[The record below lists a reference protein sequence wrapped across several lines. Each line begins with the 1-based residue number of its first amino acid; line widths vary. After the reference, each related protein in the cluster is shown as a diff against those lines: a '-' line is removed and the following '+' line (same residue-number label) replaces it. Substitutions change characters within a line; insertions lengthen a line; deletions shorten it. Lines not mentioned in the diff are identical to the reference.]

1 MSEEE
6 STSSGS
12 RTIEENLWQV
22 LNRLAEAPRDALGQ
36 AWIPGDEIS
45 EATNL
50 TPPEIN
56 DAINLLLAQG
66 LVEWR
71 QTMGTAPFDFA
82 QVTITSR
89 GRYEIERTLAATTQE
104 EGKIAPTL
112 PPQPVGSPYGFT
124 HEDWKTVT
132 ERKSNQHELRVV
144 FGSPFKSSHFDV
156 DQLRTNVGEMF
167 QKAVEEYNQQAS
179 AIQVNLEFQVL
190 AAGYGEHLFNEIA
203 RDIISADIAVFDTS
217 DLNPNVMIEM
227 GVALTWDVRVLPIKV
242 EGCEKPPSDIS
253 GQTWADY
260 RDSGSEWIDS
270 NHHRKLIRMVERA
283 VRKKGRV

>member
-6 STSSGS
+6 SAESSS
-12 RTIEENLWQV
+12 RTIEENMWQV
-22 LNRLAEAPRDALGQ
+22 LNRLAEATRDELGQ
-36 AWIPGDEIS
+36 AWMSGDEIS

-71 QTMGTAPFDFA
+71 QAMGTAPFEFA

-89 GRYEIERTLAATTQE
+89 GRYEIERRKVVATRE
-104 EGKIAPTL
+104 VGRIAPIL

-124 HEDWKTVT
+124 DEDWEIVT
-132 ERKSNQHELRVV
+132 ERKSNRRELRVV
-144 FGSPFKSSHFDV
+144 FGSPFRSSHFDV
-156 DQLRTNVGEMF
+156 NQLRTTVRDMF
-167 QKAVEEYNQQAS
+167 QKAVEAYNRQAN
-179 AIQVNLEFQVL
+179 AIQVSLEHQVL
-190 AAGYGEHLFNEIA
+190 TAGYGEHLFNEIA

-227 GVALTWDVRVLPIKV
+227 GVALTWDVRVLPIKA
-242 EGCEKPPSDIS
+242 ERCEKPPSDIS

-260 RDSGSEWIDS
+260 RGSGAQWVDP
-270 NHHRKLIRMVERA
+270 NHHRKLVRMVERA
-283 VRKKGRV
+283 VRKKGKV